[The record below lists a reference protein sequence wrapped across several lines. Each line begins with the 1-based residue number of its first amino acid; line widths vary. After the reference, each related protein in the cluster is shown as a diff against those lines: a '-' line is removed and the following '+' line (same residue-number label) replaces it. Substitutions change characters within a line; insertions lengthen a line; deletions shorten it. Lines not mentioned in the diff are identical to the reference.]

1 MLTEEN
7 ETLKKRLRAAEKITH
22 SINLE
27 RAKFK
32 EGASLIAKKG
42 VQESSKCSQKPNNFI
57 EEIMRRTVNCVTDE
71 TMNEVDGVQCL
82 ELKDWTEESVHKE
95 GKDLVHI
102 FETLLKEFDFD
113 SAENFRLKN
122 KLYTRP
128 IQM

>member
-57 EEIMRRTVNCVTDE
+57 EEIMRRTVNCVTGE
-71 TMNEVDGVQCL
+71 STNEVDGVQCL
-82 ELKDWTEESVHKE
+82 DLKERTKECVHQE

-102 FETLLKEFDFD
+102 FETLL
-113 SAENFRLKN
+113 ENVNYDLSEAN
-122 KLYTRP
+122 KAFGVKS
-128 IQM
+128 